1 MVVAA
6 FRRDLGDQKREG
18 DRQSSVFTRS
28 LQPRRRRPVL
38 RLRASVRGVSGSSSP
53 LTMQP
58 PNGGERGHGNPGRRR
73 GSSRY
78 VCLLPSFFKVQV
90 YCFEVNMDLAPSLD
104 LIGST
109 GMGLNMQYKIAHI
122 AVSNLPTIPLYVYEI
137 QMTNLTKGKMAFSL
151 PFSKQY
157 INNHLST
164 PIDDLLVTLV
174 GSAESFEMRLKKSKD
189 KRATFTTRWNKL
201 VQANL
206 FELGDVCVFLFTE
219 VDDDLCITLE
229 VLN

>member
-1 MVVAA
+1 M
-6 FRRDLGDQKREG
+6 
-18 DRQSSVFTRS
+18 
-28 LQPRRRRPVL
+28 
-38 RLRASVRGVSGSSSP
+38 
-53 LTMQP
+53 
-58 PNGGERGHGNPGRRR
+58 
-73 GSSRY
+73 
-78 VCLLPSFFKVQV
+78 
-90 YCFEVNMDLAPSLD
+90 
-104 LIGST
+104 
-109 GMGLNMQYKIAHI
+109 
-122 AVSNLPTIPLYVYEI
+122 
-137 QMTNLTKGKMAFSL
+137 